1 MDINILTDE
10 TELSQ
15 VDHIKV
21 TDKDFMKVV
30 LEANDEDDD
39 ADQPTESIEMIC
51 QGSSVMSDEVQ
62 TAKWR
67 I

>member
-30 LEANDEDDD
+30 LEANDEDDG
-39 ADQPTESIEMIC
+39 AE
-51 QGSSVMSDEVQ
+51 
-62 TAKWR
+62 
-67 I
+67 